1 MRSAY
6 NMHQL
11 PRSRLAVVLTAR
23 RISFL
28 RTAGFRVLRYGL
40 VFLLLAGGAAKFAE
54 LEAEGIRPFIANS
67 PLMSWMYAFLSVRAA
82 SEVIGVIEIAL
93 GLGILLRRW
102 LPRLSG
108 IASLAAAGMFV
119 VTFSFF
125 FTTPGAMATGSDVG
139 GFLMKDLILLG
150 AALAIA
156 AEALASAEVGATP
169 NAPPLEAAS

>member
-1 MRSAY
+1 
-6 NMHQL
+6 MHA
-11 PRSRLAVVLTAR
+11 RLRDFLTPR

-28 RTAGFRVLRYGL
+28 RTVGFGVLRYGL
-40 VFLLLAGGAAKFAE
+40 VFLLLAGGSAKFAE
-54 LEAEGIRPFIANS
+54 FEAEGIRPFVLNS
-67 PLMSWMYAFLSVRAA
+67 PFMSWMYAFFSVRAA
-82 SEVIGVIEIAL
+82 SDVIGVIEIAT

-102 LPRLSG
+102 LPLVSG

-125 FTTPGAMATGSDVG
+125 FTTPGTMAPGSDVG

-156 AEALASAEVGATP
+156 AEALAFAEVPATTDLRP
-169 NAPPLEAAS
+169 IEATS